1 MATGVKLVMKKF
13 DPVETKLPTKRY
25 AYGLMMLKCFRGG
38 TGVYFKNCD
47 GQKTLEA
54 NRFSFSDV
62 GALAT
67 CAMKPVA
74 ALRVELGK

>member
-1 MATGVKLVMKKF
+1 
-13 DPVETKLPTKRY
+13 
-25 AYGLMMLKCFRGG
+25 MLKCFRGG

-47 GQKTLEA
+47 GEKNKEA

-74 ALRVELGK
+74 ALRVDLGK

>member
-1 MATGVKLVMKKF
+1 
-13 DPVETKLPTKRY
+13 
-25 AYGLMMLKCFRGG
+25 MLKCFRGG

-47 GQKTLEA
+47 GEKNKEA

-74 ALRVELGK
+74 ALRVDLGKKNAELLEAVKDVIKLTPEIEKLKSL